1 MEKSKGSS
9 VVVGGERSEHGL
21 VAVVVVPDRGGEGE
35 ESLEDAHGDALGAVA
50 AVVFEAELG
59 FEGVVDRFD
68 DLTEA
73 SQLGCA
79 AAAGLVGAG
88 RADEFDAVVGESALE
103 LGRGVALVGD
113 DRLTARR
120 ASRPGSA
127 SNMSIA
133 TSRSSTF
140 GLAKANVIGSPAG
153 VHTRCR
159 RSPQKYREC
168 DAQ

>member
-1 MEKSKGSS
+1 M
-9 VVVGGERSEHGL
+9 
-21 VAVVVVPDRGGEGE
+21 AVVVVPDRGGDCE
-35 ESLEDAHGDALGAVA
+35 ESLEYAHGDSLMGAS

-59 FEGVVDRFD
+59 FQRVVDRFD
-68 DLTEA
+68 DLSQA

-79 AAAGLVGAG
+79 VASGFVGACW
-88 RADEFDAVVGESALE
+88 ADEFDTCS
-103 LGRGVALVGD
+103 
-113 DRLTARR
+113 
-120 ASRPGSA
+120 ASRRSNSAEAYPLSAMIVWPARPVSRAGSE
-127 SNMSIA
+127 SIRSMA

-140 GLAKANVIGSPAG
+140 GLASANVIGSPVG